1 MGTREFPAPGPGAG
15 INSQIESNRT
25 KPVVLRN
32 SRFLVGVTMSG
43 SVFAAILSVCM
54 VLMVISVVFL
64 NSDPNAGKWGSA
76 FRWGIAAVVMG
87 YMCLRL
93 WSLGLAMAGYR
104 VILDSRGV
112 NFNLG
117 TRKKPSD
124 LFLAWDQIT
133 AIKHKRIVNVQ
144 QYIVQG
150 KDGSEARFS
159 SYTFF
164 RPKKVARQI
173 ADRTG
178 LAIQKI

>member
-1 MGTREFPAPGPGAG
+1 
-15 INSQIESNRT
+15 
-25 KPVVLRN
+25 
-32 SRFLVGVTMSG
+32 
-43 SVFAAILSVCM
+43 
-54 VLMVISVVFL
+54 
-64 NSDPNAGKWGSA
+64 
-76 FRWGIAAVVMG
+76 
-87 YMCLRL
+87 
-93 WSLGLAMAGYR
+93 
-104 VILDSRGV
+104 V

-164 RPKKVARQI
+164 RPKHVLRLI
-173 ADRTG
+173 AERTG
-178 LAIQKI
+178 LAIQEA